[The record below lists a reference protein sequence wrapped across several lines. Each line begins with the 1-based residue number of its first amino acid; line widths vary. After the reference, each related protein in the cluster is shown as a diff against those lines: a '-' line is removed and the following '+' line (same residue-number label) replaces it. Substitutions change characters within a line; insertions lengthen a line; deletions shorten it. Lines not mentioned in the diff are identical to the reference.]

1 MITITRRD
9 YRGGHRYY
17 VEGDDRLDPAKA
29 LPSCTGIA
37 GYADNSGADGLMTWA
52 VNLFQDTGNRLEYK
66 DNNTAAKRVGTLL
79 HAEIEEYIETGVGDV
94 DKIGV
99 PQKHSPLFWAW
110 YSSVN
115 ERGVEFFSQE
125 MLVYNPYLKYGGTL
139 DAVGDMDGR
148 LTLFDWKTTDEY
160 RIRRNKDGTIAQQNG
175 KVITQRKKFDQS
187 IGNAVQLGGYILAM
201 KAMAEAQKTLI
212 PEQAYIVYVFKDTL
226 KTEWVKVNL
235 PAAERIFT
243 DCARLHM
250 TMKHSKAGGLYAL

>member
-1 MITITRRD
+1 MIKITRRD

-17 VEGDDRLDPAKA
+17 VDGDDRLDSTKA

-66 DNNTAAKRVGTLL
+66 DNNAAARGIGTLL
-79 HAEIEEYIETGVGDV
+79 HAQIEEYLEAGDSQ
-94 DKIGV
+94 IQF
-99 PQKHSPLFWAW
+99 PNSPLFGAW

-115 ERGVEFFSQE
+115 ERGVEFISQE

-139 DAVGDMDGR
+139 DAVGYVDGR

-160 RIRRNKDGTIAQQNG
+160 RIRRNKDGTIARQNG
-175 KVITQRKKFDQS
+175 KVITQRKQFNQS
-187 IGNAVQLGGYILAM
+187 VGNAVQLGGYILAL
-201 KAMAEAQKTLI
+201 KAMAEKEKTLV
-212 PEQAYIVYVFKDTL
+212 PEQAYIVYIFKDTL

-235 PAAERIFT
+235 PAAERVFT
-243 DCARLHM
+243 DCATLHL
-250 TMKHSKAGGLYAL
+250 TMKHSKAGGLYEL